1 MVRPWVRLYK
11 AYVLPHLE
19 YSSPLLLGIGNVEA
33 DKMENTIIY

>member
-1 MVRPWVRLYK
+1 M
-11 AYVLPHLE
+11 LPHME